1 VTTDTLAT
9 HNVVAT
15 YYEPDHAQKAM
26 VALQERGIP
35 LGRISFLAREAER
48 AAARGETMAEP
59 GDSPDVAKTA
69 AGGAAAGAAGGGAA
83 GFVAGAIAFGIPG
96 IGPAVGT
103 GIWAAT
109 LGGAAAGA
117 AAGGVAGG
125 IARMWH
131 ERYEDAVRE
140 GRLVVGVHSDDE
152 IEVARAAE
160 VLVAHDPDRVDRYD
174 SEGRMISSR
183 DQKEVEDKQEG
194 PDEEQTDEEQTE
206 PR

>member
-1 VTTDTLAT
+1 MTTDTLAGY
-9 HNVVAT
+9 NVVAT
-15 YYEPDHAQKAM
+15 YYAPEHAQKAM

-35 LGRISFLAREAER
+35 LEKISFLAREAER
-48 AAARGETMAEP
+48 AAARGETMGEP
-59 GDSPDVAKTA
+59 GDSPDVAKGA
-69 AGGAAAGAAGGGAA
+69 AGGAAAGAAGGGAV

-109 LGGAAAGA
+109 FGGAAAGA

-125 IARMWH
+125 ITRMWN

-152 IEVARAAE
+152 VEAAKAAE

-174 SEGRMISSR
+174 SDGRMISSR
-183 DQKEVEDKQEG
+183 DQKGLEDEQ
-194 PDEEQTDEEQTE
+194 DESEDEREETN
-206 PR
+206 